1 MTFITCGKYM
11 EKGQRSW
18 PCLVEKKIAYSWILP
33 DLNYSRISSSALDGG
48 CGNWQESKGLSFLLL
63 IMIFGILAVLET
75 KKNCLVYSK
84 SNKIFTSMLLTDSKM
99 VGSLNILNITFPM
112 SIHFSNNSITLI
124 IMKLLAANQF
134 WAQDTSLLSKTGGS
148 QLI

>member
-1 MTFITCGKYM
+1 
-11 EKGQRSW
+11 
-18 PCLVEKKIAYSWILP
+18 
-33 DLNYSRISSSALDGG
+33 
-48 CGNWQESKGLSFLLL
+48 
-63 IMIFGILAVLET
+63 
-75 KKNCLVYSK
+75 
-84 SNKIFTSMLLTDSKM
+84 MLLTDSKM